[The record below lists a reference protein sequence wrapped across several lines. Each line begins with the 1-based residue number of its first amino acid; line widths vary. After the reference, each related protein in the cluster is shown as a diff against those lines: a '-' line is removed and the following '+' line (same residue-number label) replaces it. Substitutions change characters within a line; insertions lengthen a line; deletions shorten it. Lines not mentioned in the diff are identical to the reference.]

1 MHIATWLLS
10 PQDSITFIAF
20 RFPNAVTE
28 RSNNRVF
35 KVSTEKKKKHNL
47 KVQNY
52 VLFGTSLRTSWTTTS
67 LRTVS
72 KRNRIYSGF
81 WGKKNPGSKI
91 SNVNKKKTN
100 KQ

>member
-1 MHIATWLLS
+1 MQLLREAT
-10 PQDSITFIAF
+10 
-20 RFPNAVTE
+20 TE
-28 RSNNRVF
+28 SSRCQL
-35 KVSTEKKKKHNL
+35 KKKKKHNL